1 MLRTAPLLLAL
12 AFVAGCASVSV
23 QREPSASAPA
33 PVEATPASRL
43 AEEGR
48 HDEAARAYAALAD
61 ESRGTARDRAWLDA
75 AWQYRLAGQDAAARE
90 AWSEV
95 SRRRLE
101 GRAALQH
108 DLLGAHF
115 QLQAGRAAEALALLG
130 QPRASVPAAL
140 AADWHGLR
148 ADALRRLGRG
158 FDAAAD
164 LAWLAAGQAGEA
176 RVATVGEI
184 VALLSAESDAN
195 LSAKAA
201 ALPAGEPL
209 YAYAGR
215 SLSQRGL
222 PLPRPYDRSATP
234 SLDGLPPAEADG
246 YRPPERLAVLL
257 PLSGPLATAGLS
269 VRDGVLAAYYAE
281 TRRRPSLRFYDTA
294 APGGLRDALARATAD
309 GAQMLV
315 GPLSREEVN
324 TVFATP
330 ELSLPTVALNRG
342 TNPPT
347 PGSTSFALA
356 PEDEGVA
363 AADRL
368 VDRGQRRILVVT
380 QADETAQRALA
391 SFRTQLAA
399 RGGEVVGEVVVS
411 PDNPD
416 YVPALQAALAKAG
429 GLRPDA
435 LFLSLKAAEARLL
448 ASQVEPAGLAGVPRV
463 ASSLILSGANLRL
476 DVELDGIE
484 YPELPWLL
492 GLRGGLP
499 EPDTLGNTLPGAQ
512 GGGARLFAFG
522 HDAWRLAAYLDRLSS
537 DPGAQV
543 RGATGELSLDANGLV
558 QRKPAWAVFSGGRPR
573 PAPDGALLPDAGAP

>member
-130 QPRASVPAAL
+130 QPRVSVPAAL

-281 TRRRPSLRFYDTA
+281 TRRRPSLRFYDTG